1 MLGTLA
7 LPQNWLLLFAYVLS
21 GLLYDACYSRLVLY
35 SNPVVTSLSPL
46 SLTPSSVVQVLAFF
60 VTLAVMWAYENA
72 HVAVRV
78 ATYA

>member
-1 MLGTLA
+1 MLGSLA
-7 LPQNWLLLFAYVLS
+7 LPQNWLLLFAY
-21 GLLYDACYSRLVLY
+21 VLY

-72 HVAVRV
+72 HVTVRV

>member
-1 MLGTLA
+1 MLGSLA

-21 GLLYDACYSRLVLY
+21 GLLYNACYSHLVFY

-72 HVAVRV
+72 HVAVWV